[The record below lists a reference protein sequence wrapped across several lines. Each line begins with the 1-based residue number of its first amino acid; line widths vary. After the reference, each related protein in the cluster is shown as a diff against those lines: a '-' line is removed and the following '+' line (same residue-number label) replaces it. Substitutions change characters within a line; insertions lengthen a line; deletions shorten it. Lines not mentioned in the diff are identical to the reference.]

1 MPERQTR
8 LSLKKRR
15 VPTEREKTILER
27 KETSSR
33 GLRKKSTLKDIFRCL
48 TKCFFRWRNH
58 LKIKVV

>member
-1 MPERQTR
+1 MPERQIR
-8 LSLKKRR
+8 LSLKRGEYPLK
-15 VPTEREKTILER
+15 EKKTILER
-27 KETSSR
+27 KETFSR